1 MNWLTAADDEVVVDE
16 ESYNILAA
24 PIAEFV
30 HAPVIAAVPCFVPS
44 ANRPDKQLQLI
55 TPELKASI
63 IPIPIAAL
71 LEIGRNNSFFVFFSS
86 DFVVVVVVP
95 IVSEGEGNIVPLL
108 GLNEAS
114 SDGLDDELT
123 DGTVDGTLLPLTSW
137 T

>member
-1 MNWLTAADDEVVVDE
+1 
-16 ESYNILAA
+16 
-24 PIAEFV
+24 
-30 HAPVIAAVPCFVPS
+30 
-44 ANRPDKQLQLI
+44 LI

-123 DGTVDGTLLPLTSW
+123 DGTVDGTLLPLTS
-137 T
+137 